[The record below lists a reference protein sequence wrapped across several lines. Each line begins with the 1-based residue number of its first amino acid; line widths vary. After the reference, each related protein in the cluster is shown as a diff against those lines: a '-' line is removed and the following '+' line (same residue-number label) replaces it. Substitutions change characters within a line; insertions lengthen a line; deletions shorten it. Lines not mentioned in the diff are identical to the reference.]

1 MTKTVYE
8 ERYKYSG
15 LTKKSG
21 GVRSIAFFGENKYIR
36 RNMIHIRKKIISLCL
51 LSLWMP
57 VQGTLVSYAQDRL
70 IPMTDEEKKNSDTGI
85 ITVEQATIIGGFYTA
100 GSGDTT
106 IRKVNKTDPNGE
118 NYNPH
123 YNPDYMGN
131 SSAKAGSVIVGAS
144 TYSGAV
150 WGTAIGDSCGV
161 MSVRGLA
168 LAHGSYVGLNSLGGV
183 ALGSESYVGDNAQYA
198 VAIGGQSKAYEKN
211 IVSFGNDYLQRRLT
225 QVASGIN
232 DNDAVNV
239 KQFNTGLKGVENK
252 IQVYTA
258 GSDIAISAGNAISV
272 NKDGLVEKGN
282 TGIVTGGTVYSIT
295 NKLSNTLDTQ
305 KTQLSAA
312 TKRLGTLTSTIS
324 DLKDS
329 IIDINTSVTSAIISS
344 SATING
350 RLDTSL
356 SNISEDGKD
365 TLRQLI
371 RNEMKSVSQTNM
383 TKGNISTLAMP
394 AVYEAP
400 NGQQGTGDTSAFE
413 DLSKTIEGKADI
425 SYVDSEL
432 AKKANQEDLDK
443 VSKQVNENTNLI
455 DTNRKDIAELKEN
468 KADVDGSNI
477 DVSKYAEKLGTG
489 KVKAGEVNLVSGGT
503 VFEAMEKKADL
514 DYVNDGFNRME
525 GQMQAMN
532 QSLSRDIARVGA
544 GAAAL
549 AGLHPQEYDPNN
561 KLDFAAGYGHY
572 KNANATAIGM
582 YYRPNAGTTI
592 SLAGTIGNGS
602 PMLSAGLSFKIGYG
616 KNVEKVIV
624 SKKEY
629 DELNEK
635 VEKLTELVMQ
645 MQAAQK

>member
-1 MTKTVYE
+1 MTKE
-8 ERYKYSG
+8 IYSKIG
-15 LTKKSG
+15 KAQEVDKKIG
-21 GVRSIAFFGENKYIR
+21 GVHSFAFFEENGNNR
-36 RNMIHIRKKIISLCL
+36 RNMVHIRKKILVLCL

-57 VQGTLVSYAQDRL
+57 MQGTLVSYAQDRL
-70 IPMTDEEKKNSDTGI
+70 LPYTDEDIQDPEYDSGLNC
-85 ITVEQATIIGGFYTA
+85 ATIIGTGTLGNSNGNFY
-100 GSGDTT
+100 
-106 IRKVNKTDPNGE
+106 KVNKTDPNGA
-118 NYNPH
+118 NYNPS
-123 YNPDYMGN
+123 YNPDYYGE
-131 SSAKAGSVIVGAS
+131 SVGKAGSVVVGYSA
-144 TYSGAV
+144 YSGAI
-150 WGTAIGDSCGV
+150 WGTVLGDSCGV
-161 MSVRGLA
+161 MSKRGLA
-168 LAHGSYVGLNSLGGV
+168 LAHGAYVGLNAEAGI
-183 ALGSESYVGDNAQYA
+183 ALGAETYVGDNAVGA
-198 VAIGGQSKAYEKN
+198 VAIGVNSQAYEKN
-211 IVSFGNDYLQRRLT
+211 IVSFGNVNLQRRLT
-225 QVASGIN
+225 QISEGIN

-239 KQFNTGLKGVENK
+239 KQFNTGLKGVEDK

-258 GSDIAISAGNAISV
+258 GSDIAISTGNAISV
-272 NKDGLVEKGN
+272 NKNGLVEQGN

-312 TKRLGTLTSTIS
+312 NKRLGTLTSTIS

-383 TKGNISTLAMP
+383 AKNNVSILAMP
-394 AVYEAP
+394 SVFEEP
-400 NGQQGTGDTSAFE
+400 NGQQGTGETSALE
-413 DLSKTIEGKADI
+413 DLSKTVEGKADI
-425 SYVDSEL
+425 SYVNSEL

-455 DTNRKDIAELKEN
+455 GTNSKDIAELKEN

-489 KVKAGEVNLVSGGT
+489 KVEAGDVNLVSGGT

-514 DYVNDGFNRME
+514 DYVNEGFNRME

-532 QSLSRDIARVGA
+532 QSLSRDISRVGA

>member
-1 MTKTVYE
+1 M
-8 ERYKYSG
+8 
-15 LTKKSG
+15 
-21 GVRSIAFFGENKYIR
+21 
-36 RNMIHIRKKIISLCL
+36 
-51 LSLWMP
+51 
-57 VQGTLVSYAQDRL
+57 DRTN
-70 IPMTDEEKKNSDTGI
+70 PN
-85 ITVEQATIIGGFYTA
+85 FY
-100 GSGDTT
+100 G
-106 IRKVNKTDPNGE
+106 
-118 NYNPH
+118 
-123 YNPDYMGN
+123 YNPDYYGN
-131 SSAKAGSVIVGAS
+131 SVAKTGSIVVGAEAF
-144 TYSGAV
+144 SGSV
-150 WGTAIGDSCGV
+150 WGTAIGDISGV
-161 MSVRGLA
+161 MSKRALA
-168 LAHGSYVGLNSLGGV
+168 LAHGSYVGLNSEGGV
-183 ALGSESYVGDNAQYA
+183 ALGGESYVGDNAAGA
-198 VAIGGQSKAYEKN
+198 VAIGVNSKAYEAQ
-211 IVSFGNDYLQRRLT
+211 IVSFGNDNYRRRLT
-225 QVASGIN
+225 QISEGIN

-239 KQFNTGLKGVENK
+239 KQFNTGLKGVEDK

-272 NKDGLVEKGN
+272 NKNGLVEKGN

-305 KTQLSAA
+305 KTQLSAT

-356 SNISEDGKD
+356 SNLSEDGKD
-365 TLRQLI
+365 SLRQLI
-371 RNEMKSVSQTNM
+371 RNEMK
-383 TKGNISTLAMP
+383 NISTTSMAKSNVSTLAMP
-394 AVYEAP
+394 AVFE
-400 NGQQGTGDTSAFE
+400 DTNEQVGIEKISALE
-413 DLSKTIEGKADI
+413 DLSKIVEEKADL
-425 SYVDSEL
+425 SYVNGEL

-455 DTNRKDIAELKEN
+455 GANSKDIAELKEN
-468 KADVDGSNI
+468 KANVDGSNI

-489 KVKAGEVNLVSGGT
+489 KVEAGDVNLVSGGT

-525 GQMQAMN
+525 GQMQAIN
-532 QSLSRDIARVGA
+532 QSLTKNINQVGA

-616 KNVEKVIV
+616 KNVDKVIV

>member
-1 MTKTVYE
+1 
-8 ERYKYSG
+8 
-15 LTKKSG
+15 
-21 GVRSIAFFGENKYIR
+21 
-36 RNMIHIRKKIISLCL
+36 MIHIRKKIMALFL

-57 VQGTLVSYAQDRL
+57 LQGTLVSHAQDRL
-70 IPMTDEEKKNSDTGI
+70 LPLTDEDKKDPEADNWTANNS
-85 ITVEQATIIGGFYTA
+85 VIIGGLFTA
-100 GSGDTT
+100 GYGDGLSPGA
-106 IRKVNKTDPNGE
+106 IIKVDRTNPNFYG
-118 NYNPH
+118 
-123 YNPDYMGN
+123 YNPDYYGN
-131 SSAKAGSVIVGAS
+131 SVAKTGSIVVGAAAF
-144 TYSGAV
+144 SGSA
-150 WGTAIGDSCGV
+150 WGTAIGDVSGV
-161 MSVRGLA
+161 MSKRALA
-168 LAHGSYVGLNSLGGV
+168 LAHGSYVGLNSEGGV
-183 ALGSESYVGDNAQYA
+183 ALGGESYVGDNAAGA
-198 VAIGGQSKAYEKN
+198 VAIGVNSKAYEAQ
-211 IVSFGNDYLQRRLT
+211 IVSFGNDNYRRRLT
-225 QVASGIN
+225 QISEGIN

-239 KQFNTGLKGVENK
+239 KQFNTGLKGVEDK

-272 NKDGLVEKGN
+272 NKNGLVEKGN

-305 KTQLSAA
+305 KTQLSAT

-383 TKGNISTLAMP
+383 AKNNVSILAMP
-394 AVYEAP
+394 SVFEEP
-400 NGQQGTGDTSAFE
+400 NGQQGTGETSALE
-413 DLSKTIEGKADI
+413 DLSKTVEGKADI
-425 SYVDSEL
+425 SYVNSEL

-455 DTNRKDIAELKEN
+455 GTNSKDIAELKEN

-489 KVKAGEVNLVSGGT
+489 KVEAGDVNLVSGGT

-514 DYVNDGFNRME
+514 DYVNEGFNRME

-532 QSLSRDIARVGA
+532 QSLSRDISRVGA

-572 KNANATAIGM
+572 KNANATALGM
-582 YYRPNAGTTI
+582 YYRPNGSMMI
-592 SLAGTIGNGS
+592 SLAGTIGNGD
-602 PMLSAGLSFKIGYG
+602 PMVSAGLSFKLGSG
-616 KNVEKVIV
+616 GEDKKVILTQ
-624 SKKEY
+624 KEY
-629 DELNEK
+629 TEMRQEMDDMKKAIQLLLKEK
-635 VEKLTELVMQ
+635 S
-645 MQAAQK
+645 A